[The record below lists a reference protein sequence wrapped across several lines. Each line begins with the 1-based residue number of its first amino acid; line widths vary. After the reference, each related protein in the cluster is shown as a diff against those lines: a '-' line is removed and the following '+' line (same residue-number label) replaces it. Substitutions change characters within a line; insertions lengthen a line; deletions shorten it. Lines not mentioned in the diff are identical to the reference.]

1 MIRKMSPRYQAFSS
15 LEGNGLL
22 FPRTT
27 SSICFC
33 DLHEVFF
40 GVQEEPVFSFSTDR
54 YKVVLPQGHKLAVNG
69 HGGLS
74 GNVIA
79 DTRGNT
85 PDSFRPVTSEPNHV
99 IAANVL
105 REHSRTT
112 QQTTRVQRGASIRG
126 LNKQWTAIQVH
137 STIQD
142 RLSGVIKYPTGEFA
156 LIVHQDLQRPVQVS
170 VDPSVSLSSSTQ
182 GNRLRSVSK
191 SRTKGAGTSAT
202 ATDTPRGGIAKAT
215 ANASAICSRYR
226 LL

>member
-85 PDSFRPVTSEPNHV
+85 PDSFRPVTSEAHNV
-99 IAANVL
+99 IPADVF
-105 REHSRTT
+105 REHGRTT
-112 QQTTRVQRGASIRG
+112 QESAGVKRSASIGRF
-126 LNKQWTAIQVH
+126 NKQWAAIQVYR
-137 STIQD
+137 TIQD
-142 RLSGVIKYPTGEFA
+142 RLSGVIEYPASQFP
-156 LIVHQDLQRPVQVS
+156 LVVNQDL
-170 VDPSVSLSSSTQ
+170 
-182 GNRLRSVSK
+182 
-191 SRTKGAGTSAT
+191 
-202 ATDTPRGGIAKAT
+202 
-215 ANASAICSRYR
+215 
-226 LL
+226 